1 LAIENLKIK
10 HLILAILIL
19 SMAFWLNV
27 YIYIAREKKG
37 LFQTV
42 FSILWKYESKNFKHP
57 AISFGYP
64 T

>member
-1 LAIENLKIK
+1 LAIENPKIK
-10 HLILAILIL
+10 HLIFSYFNFEYGVLAKC
-19 SMAFWLNV
+19 
-27 YIYIAREKKG
+27 IYIAREKKG